1 MKSTIHENESNIKNV
16 VSKTAISLKKTVQI
30 ILVIAVIISSAL
42 VAKNIVKNVK
52 HEYSMLPAG
61 SGKACF
67 YDMMQ

>member
-1 MKSTIHENESNIKNV
+1 MMKT
-16 VSKTAISLKKTVQI
+16 TISLKKTVQI
-30 ILVIAVIISSAL
+30 ILVIAIILSSVVIAG
-42 VAKNIVKNVK
+42 NIVKDVK

>member
-1 MKSTIHENESNIKNV
+1 MKTSTQ
-16 VSKTAISLKKTVQI
+16 LKKTIQA
-30 ILVIAVIISSAL
+30 ILVIAVISSSVL
-42 VAKNIVKNVK
+42 VAKSIVKNVK

>member
-1 MKSTIHENESNIKNV
+1 MKT
-16 VSKTAISLKKTVQI
+16 TISLKKTVQV
-30 ILVIAVIISSAL
+30 ILVTAIIISSIL
-42 VAKNIVKNVK
+42 IAKTIVRDVK